1 MTPTPYSNIFKRFE
15 SMMTDFDL
23 DGLLVLNKIEIEVA
37 LLNNACSQYFTSI
50 DDLTRDDLIFT
61 FINELSSYSELILAN
76 FMVQGWCKPYVNS
89 QELFETHFATSEY
102 KEFSPSAKMEQI
114 RLLMVYA
121 EGEASKLATKI
132 SVKNILGRLG

>member
-37 LLNNACSQYFTSI
+37 LLNNACPQYFTSI
-50 DDLTRDDLIFT
+50 DNLTRNDLTFT

>member
-102 KEFSPSAKMEQI
+102 KQHSPAERMIQI

>member
-23 DGLLVLNKIEIEVA
+23 DGLLILNKIEIEVD

-61 FINELSSYSELILAN
+61 FINELSSHSEFILAN
-76 FMVQGWCKPYVNS
+76 FMVQGWCKPYVNN

-102 KEFSPSAKMEQI
+102 KQFSPSAKMEQI

-132 SVKNILGRLG
+132 SVRNVLGRLG